1 MQSKHGKLSYGLIIE
16 QVEDCL
22 RLFSAFRSY
31 EVVDATES
39 TVKIKIYIR
48 RDIYVQLYANSFKDK
63 LNLALIHGDERIY
76 GEDSEGGVLHVHPFD
91 DHLSHVISNE
101 KISVEAFL
109 AKVQEFLEIEG
120 LV

>member
-1 MQSKHGKLSYGLIIE
+1 MQSKHCKLSYGLIIE

-48 RDIYVQLYANSFKDK
+48 KNIYVQLYVNYIKDK

-91 DHLSHVISNE
+91 DHLSHQNSNE
-101 KISVEAFL
+101 QISVETFL
-109 AKVQEFLEIEG
+109 ARVQDFLETEG
-120 LV
+120 LI